1 MYLRE
6 GPATMTAPF
15 RPAERR
21 SPQFRL
27 TAGLELLDQW
37 SEHATQ
43 AEINA
48 VNRVLFALVDRTAFY
63 QFPIIDD
70 AEKAAQFFV
79 LAECNLAVKVCLH
92 DLNCFEIA
100 YVGPAG
106 DAPGLDLAKP
116 AQEPLGAEPAP
127 DSYAN

>member
-1 MYLRE
+1 
-6 GPATMTAPF
+6 MTAPF
-15 RPAERR
+15 SPAGRR
-21 SPQFRL
+21 SSQFRL

-37 SEHATQ
+37 SQHATQ

-48 VNRVLFALVDRTAFY
+48 VNRVLFAIVDRTAFY

-79 LAECNLAVKVCLH
+79 LAECNLTVKICLH

-100 YVGPAG
+100 YVGPTS
-106 DAPGLDLAKP
+106 DAPGLAHPKP
-116 AQEPLGAEPAP
+116 EREPLAAEPAP
-127 DSYAN
+127 DSDANWNSTGRAV